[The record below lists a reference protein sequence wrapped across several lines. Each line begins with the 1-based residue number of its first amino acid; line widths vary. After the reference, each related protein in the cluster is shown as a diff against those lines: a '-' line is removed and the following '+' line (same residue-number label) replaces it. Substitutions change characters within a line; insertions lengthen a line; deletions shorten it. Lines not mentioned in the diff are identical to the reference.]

1 MKNTL
6 YSGSF
11 DLRTYAGSRYHRV
24 SYIQFFPFFLCF
36 FFVDTVIRCYRY
48 FHVFFCL
55 PACCS
60 HLLSPV
66 ILSPVLPIEPCP
78 LRIGSFRCFLFVISS
93 LRLRDADEVST
104 LVPVFDT
111 SPVGRSRGGEGGGL
125 LRYTQRNQVLLTAV
139 IRSQTNRGNSKAALS
154 LHSRE
159 KLARPF
165 LTSIFRFQERGRFIN
180 AVEIKCET
188 QTGCFDCTSSSVVI
202 LALCILLCSSL
213 RLPCFYYFIMRYT
226 SVCCDFHFGLTSEP

>member
-1 MKNTL
+1 LKILNNIFENGANSRFNSSQFQSSFKTLKNIL
-6 YSGSF
+6 DSGSF

-24 SYIQFFPFFLCF
+24 NCAQFFLFF
-36 FFVDTVIRCYRY
+36 FFVDAVIRCYCY

-66 ILSPVLPIEPCP
+66 ILSPVLPIEPCS
-78 LRIGSFRCFLFVISS
+78 LRIGPFRCFLFVISS

-104 LVPVFDT
+104 LVSVFDT
-111 SPVGRSRGGEGGGL
+111 FPRSPAEGERAGRGKGCFG
-125 LRYTQRNQVLLTAV
+125 TQRNQVLLTAV

-165 LTSIFRFQERGRFIN
+165 LISIFRFRERGRFIN

-188 QTGCFDCTSSSVVI
+188 QTRCFDCAS
-202 LALCILLCSSL
+202 
-213 RLPCFYYFIMRYT
+213 
-226 SVCCDFHFGLTSEP
+226 

>member
-1 MKNTL
+1 M
-6 YSGSF
+6 
-11 DLRTYAGSRYHRV
+11 RSR
-24 SYIQFFPFFLCF
+24 
-36 FFVDTVIRCYRY
+36 
-48 FHVFFCL
+48 
-55 PACCS
+55 
-60 HLLSPV
+60 LSSRFSIP
-66 ILSPVLPIEPCP
+66 
-78 LRIGSFRCFLFVISS
+78 
-93 LRLRDADEVST
+93 
-104 LVPVFDT
+104 
-111 SPVGRSRGGEGGGL
+111 SPVGRSRGGGEGGEL

-213 RLPCFYYFIMRYT
+213 PLPCFYYFIMRYT
-226 SVCCDFHFGLTSEP
+226 SVCCDFHFGLRLTEGFGAFNSPSLFFPPVLPSIASGTAVGVDEPSKFETTSPDISS